1 MNKTLIALFV
11 TILPFAFALAQG
23 HDEHAAAP
31 PEKPAVLM
39 EGMGNLHHPIAT
51 SSPEAQKF
59 FDQGLTLM
67 YGFNHAE
74 AIHSFQR
81 AAELDPTAAMPL
93 WGIALALGP
102 NYNLDVDPAA
112 EKAAYDAAQKALAL
126 APKAPENERDYI
138 AAVAKRYTNDP
149 KADLKQLSRDYSAAM
164 KALIEKYPDDL
175 DAAVL
180 YAESLMDL
188 NPWKLWSADGTPAD
202 GTREILNTLESVLRR
217 NPNHVGAN
225 HFYIHAVE
233 ASPHPELGIPSAQRL
248 ETLVP
253 AAGHLV
259 HMPAH
264 IYLRVGDYNGAVKA
278 NEVGARVDADYIQK
292 NNVQG
297 VYPMMYYNHNLHFLY
312 FASAM
317 EGRYAAAKEAADQVT
332 ANVVTIAPQ
341 VPMVEA
347 FVPTN
352 YFVLLRFNKYDD
364 ILKLPAPAPSLPITA
379 VSWHYARGVAFAQT
393 GKISDAEMEDKALQ
407 DASGKVPPDAL
418 VGLNPAP
425 VFLKVAAAVL
435 DARIAEA
442 KKDPAGAIELWKT
455 AVAAQDA
462 LSYDEPPDWY
472 YSVRESLGGALFR
485 NGRHAEAEKVFR
497 EELELH
503 PRSGRA
509 LYGLLQSLRAQKKDD
524 DAAQVKPLFDEAW
537 KNADT
542 QLDIN
547 AF

>member
-1 MNKTLIALFV
+1 MKKNLLALLLA
-11 TILPFAFALAQG
+11 ILPFTLVLAQG
-23 HDEHAAAP
+23 HDEHAATT

-39 EGMGNLHHPIAT
+39 EGMGSLHHPIAT
-51 SSPEAQKF
+51 TIPEAQKF

-74 AIHSFQR
+74 AIHSFER

-126 APKAPENERDYI
+126 AAKAPENERDYI
-138 AAVAKRYTNDP
+138 AAVVKRYTNDP

-164 KALIEKYPDDL
+164 KTLMQKYPDDL

-202 GTREILNTLESVLRR
+202 GTREILSTLESVLRR

-233 ASPHPELGIPSAQRL
+233 ASPHPELGIPSAERL

-264 IYLRVGDYNGAVKA
+264 IYLRVGDYDGAIKA
-278 NEVGARVDADYIQK
+278 NEIGASVDADYIKK

-297 VYPMMYYNHNLHFLY
+297 VYPMMYYNHNVHFLY

-317 EGRYAAAKEAADQVT
+317 EGRYAEAKKAADEVS
-332 ANVVTIAPQ
+332 ANVAAIASQ

-352 YFVLLRFNKYDD
+352 YFVLLRFNRYDD
-364 ILKLPAPAPSLPITA
+364 ILKLPAPGPGLPITTA
-379 VSWHYARGVAFAQT
+379 SWHYARGVAFGQT
-393 GKISDAEMEDKALQ
+393 GKLADAAAEQKAL
-407 DASGKVPPDAL
+407 AESVAKVPADAL
-418 VGLNPAP
+418 AGLNPASA
-425 VFLKVAAAVL
+425 VFKVATTVL

-442 KKDPAGAIELWKT
+442 NKMTGAIQLWKQ

-472 YSVRESLGGALFR
+472 YSVRESLGGALCR
-485 NGRHAEAEKVFR
+485 SGQHAEAEKVFR

-509 LYGLLQSLRAQKKDD
+509 LFGLIQSLHAQKKDE
-524 DAAQVKPLFDEAW
+524 DAAQVKPLFDAAW

>member
-1 MNKTLIALFV
+1 MKRIPIAILLTL
-11 TILPFAFALAQG
+11 LPFTFALAQG
-23 HDEHAAAP
+23 HDHEAAP
-31 PEKPAVLM
+31 PDKPAVLM

-51 SSPEAQKF
+51 TSAEAQKF

-81 AAELDPTAAMPL
+81 AAELDPKAAMPL
-93 WGIALALGP
+93 WGVALALGP

-112 EKAAYDAAQKALAL
+112 EKAAYEATQKALAL

-138 AAVAKRYTNDP
+138 EAVARRYTNDP

-164 KALIEKYPDDL
+164 KALVQKYPDDL

-188 NPWKLWSADGTPAD
+188 NPWKLWAADGTAAE
-202 GTREILNTLESVLRR
+202 GTHEILNTLESVLRR

-233 ASPHPELGIPSAQRL
+233 ASPHPELGIPSAERL
-248 ETLVP
+248 NTLVP
-253 AAGHLV
+253 NAGHLV

-264 IYLRVGDYNGAVKA
+264 IYIRVGDYEGAVKA
-278 NEVGARVDADYIQK
+278 NQVGARVDADYIK
-292 NNVQG
+292 ANNVQG
-297 VYPMMYYNHNLHFLY
+297 VYPMMYYNHNVHFLY

-317 EGRYAAAKEAADQVT
+317 EGRYADAKKAADEVSANT
-332 ANVVTIAPQ
+332 AALAPQ
-341 VPMVEA
+341 VAMVEA

-352 YFVLLRFNKYDD
+352 YFVLLRFNRYDD
-364 ILKLPAPAPSLPITA
+364 LLKLAAPGPNLPITTA
-379 VSWHYARGVAFAQT
+379 SWHYARGVAFART
-393 GKISDAEMEDKALQ
+393 GKVSDAESERTAFQ
-407 DASGKVPPDAL
+407 EAVGKVPADAL
-418 VGLNPAP
+418 AGLNPAP
-425 VFLKVAAAVL
+425 EVLKVAAAVL

-442 KKDPAGAIELWKT
+442 GKNSAEAIDLWKK

-462 LSYDEPPDWY
+462 LAYDEPPDWY
-472 YSVRESLGGALFR
+472 YSVRESLGAALCR
-485 NGRHAEAEKVFR
+485 NGQHAEAEKVFR

-509 LYGLLQSLRAQKKDD
+509 LFGLIQALQGQKKDD

-537 KNADT
+537 KHADT
-542 QLDIN
+542 QLNFDD
-547 AF
+547 F

>member
-1 MNKTLIALFV
+1 MKRNLIAFLLA
-11 TILPFAFALAQG
+11 ILPLTFALAQG
-23 HDEHAAAP
+23 HAEHGAALQ
-31 PEKPAVLM
+31 EKPAVLM

-51 SSPEAQKF
+51 TIPEAQKF

-112 EKAAYDAAQKALAL
+112 EKAAYDAAQKALGV

-138 AAVAKRYTNDP
+138 ESVAKRYTNDP

-164 KALIEKYPDDL
+164 KAMTQKYPDDL

-188 NPWKLWSADGTPAD
+188 NPWKLWNADGTPAI
-202 GTREILNTLESVLRR
+202 GTRDILNALESVLRR
-217 NPNHVGAN
+217 NPDHVGAN
-225 HFYIHAVE
+225 HYYVHAVE
-233 ASPHPELGIPSAQRL
+233 ASPHPELGLPSAERL
-248 ETLVP
+248 KTLVP
-253 AAGHLV
+253 AGGHLV

-264 IYLRVGDYNGAVKA
+264 IYMRTGDYDGAVKA
-278 NEVGARVDADYIQK
+278 NEIASKVDLDYIQK
-292 NNVQG
+292 NNIQG
-297 VYPMMYYNHNLHFLY
+297 VYPMMYYNHNVHFLY
-312 FASAM
+312 AAAAM
-317 EGRYAAAKEAADQVT
+317 EGRFAEAKKAADAVS
-332 ANVVTIAPQ
+332 ANAAVIAAE
-341 VPMVEA
+341 VAMVEF

-352 YFVLLRFNKYDD
+352 YFVLLRFNRYAD
-364 ILKLPAPAPSLPITA
+364 ILELPAPASSLPITTA
-379 VSWHYARGVAFAQT
+379 AWHYARGVAFAQT
-393 GKISDAEMEDKALQ
+393 GKLGEAETEQKAL
-407 DASGKVPPDAL
+407 AECVGKVPADAL
-418 VGLNPAP
+418 AGLNPASA
-425 VFLKVAAAVL
+425 VLKVATLAL

-442 KKDPAGAIELWKT
+442 KKDVNGAIRLWKQ

-472 YSVRESLGGALFR
+472 YSVRESLGGALCR
-485 NGRHAEAEKVFR
+485 NGQHAEAEKVFR

-509 LYGLLQSLRAQKKDD
+509 LYGLIQSLHAQKKDA

-547 AF
+547 TY